1 MWIKGCW
8 GHVMAG
14 IVSRKNKL
22 FVLGHIVSA
31 AQNGQWRAA
40 LTIGLSLYSSELLKG
55 AGTEETDNT

>member
-22 FVLGHIVSA
+22 FVLGHIVGA

-40 LTIGLSLYSSELLKG
+40 LTIGLSLYSSELLQG
-55 AGTEETDNT
+55 AGRDETEDT